1 MIDIFV
7 INLQPYYMNLG
18 FEKGMFPES
27 EKYYDEAIS
36 IPLHPSL
43 NDEDIDKVITAIT
56 NLLS

>member
-1 MIDIFV
+1 
-7 INLQPYYMNLG
+7 MNLG

-27 EKYYDEAIS
+27 EKYYDEKKAIS